1 MDLKKMS
8 FVMACNSHFGRKP
21 GQTLQE
27 FNQELKALTPKDRE
41 DLTAMFRELGI
52 DATMGAGASA

>member
-8 FVMACNSHFGRKP
+8 FVMACSSHFGRKP

-27 FNQELKALTPKDRE
+27 FNRELKELTPKDRE
-41 DLTAMFRELGI
+41 DLTTMFRDLGI
-52 DATMGAGASA
+52 DATMGSGVSA